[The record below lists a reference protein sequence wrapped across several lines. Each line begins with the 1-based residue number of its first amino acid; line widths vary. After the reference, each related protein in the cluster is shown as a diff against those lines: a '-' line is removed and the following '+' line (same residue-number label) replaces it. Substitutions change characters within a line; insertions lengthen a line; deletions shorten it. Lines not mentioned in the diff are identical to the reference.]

1 MKVEEDWG
9 KLRFASA
16 DNPVQNILRK
26 VKKSSKMKQTISVFA
41 NFLSTSSKNV
51 FLPWREGTILW
62 VHAVLGLS
70 YYLLIYLIKGTVMQ
84 SEKAL
89 INDHLRVS
97 EVQYP
102 EIQYLCF
109 FKKAAFYCLFCL

>member
-1 MKVEEDWG
+1 
-9 KLRFASA
+9 
-16 DNPVQNILRK
+16 
-26 VKKSSKMKQTISVFA
+26 
-41 NFLSTSSKNV
+41 
-51 FLPWREGTILW
+51 
-62 VHAVLGLS
+62 
-70 YYLLIYLIKGTVMQ
+70 MQ

-102 EIQYLCF
+102 EIQYLYF